1 MGYRNR
7 YTVSNRYEL
16 VFMEGMEKVKP
27 KRMRLRDTIKRIK
40 KSWDKVNGSR
50 SELLIIII
58 TITLLWILLTHTV

>member
-50 SELLIIII
+50 SELLITILTIII
-58 TITLLWILLTHTV
+58 LWILLTHNV